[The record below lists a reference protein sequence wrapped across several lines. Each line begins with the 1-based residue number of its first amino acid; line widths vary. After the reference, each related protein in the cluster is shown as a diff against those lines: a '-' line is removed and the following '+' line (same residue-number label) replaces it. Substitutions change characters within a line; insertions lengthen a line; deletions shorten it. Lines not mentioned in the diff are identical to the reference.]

1 MLLGAQRGSDGTT
14 VATGTR
20 ASLSIAKLNVYDEA
34 IAAADINCL
43 FNEDGAADGRSH
55 PFIGWI
61 AEFLAVVS
69 LNRMNEDP
77 DGDGVLNGLEN
88 FFGTVPDEYSPSFTS
103 TDLGPSTSTFTS
115 PPSGC
120 P

>member
-1 MLLGAQRGSDGTT
+1 MKTEPQTICSD
-14 VATGTR
+14 
-20 ASLSIAKLNVYDEA
+20 
-34 IAAADINCL
+34 
-43 FNEDGAADGRSH
+43 

-61 AEFLAVVS
+61 AEFPTVVS

-77 DGDGVLNGLEN
+77 DSDGVLNGLEN
-88 FFGTVPDEYSPSFTS
+88 FFGTVADEYSPSFTS
-103 TDLGPSTSTFTS
+103 TDLGPTTSTFTS